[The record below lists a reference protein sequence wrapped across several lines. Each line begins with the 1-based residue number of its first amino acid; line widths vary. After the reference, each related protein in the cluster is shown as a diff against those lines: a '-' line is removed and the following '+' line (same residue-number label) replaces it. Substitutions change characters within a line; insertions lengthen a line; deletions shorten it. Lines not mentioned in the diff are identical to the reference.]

1 MGRRMSTDVV
11 MPVIERVG
19 HLSKGEVLTSA
30 CEKVSSE
37 FGLSRDT
44 IRRIWVVAQARPD
57 LIERIVQGKCSVASA
72 YFAIQGQAEEF
83 QGQEKELQNFDLS
96 KEHNQ
101 QVLNAALM
109 RLHESVSR
117 IEGSVLSL
125 PGKNL
130 DRSLLVASEAEVKQ
144 MRISLEKSI
153 STMRTVVRTFREK
166 EGEE

>member
-1 MGRRMSTDVV
+1 MARRISKDVV

-19 HLSKGEVLTSA
+19 HLSKDEVLASA
-30 CEKVSSE
+30 YEKVSSE

-44 IRRIWVVAQARPD
+44 IRRIWVLAQARPD
-57 LIERIVQGKCSVASA
+57 LIERIVEGKCSIASA
-72 YFAIQGQAEEF
+72 YFAIQGQAEQL

-117 IEGSVLSL
+117 IEGSALSL

-130 DRSLLVASEAEVKQ
+130 DRSLLVANEAEVKQ

-153 STMRTVVRTFREK
+153 STMRTVVRAFREK
-166 EGEE
+166 EGEQ